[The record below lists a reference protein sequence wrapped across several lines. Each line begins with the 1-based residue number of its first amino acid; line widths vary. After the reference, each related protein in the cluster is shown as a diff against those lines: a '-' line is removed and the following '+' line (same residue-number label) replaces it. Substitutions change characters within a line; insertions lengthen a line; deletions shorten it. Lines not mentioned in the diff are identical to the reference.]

1 MLCTK
6 SESCQLIPLLPITA
20 LDYSITEIMAYLDE
34 AILTISQWVFWP
46 GTDIYLYKLLPS
58 LGGAI
63 SRSSRERHTYE
74 YEENGEQTSQQQKT
88 VAQAQNIVVNWIIN
102 NL

>member
-1 MLCTK
+1 MLCSK

-34 AILTISQWVFWP
+34 AILTISQWVFLP
-46 GTDIYLYKLLPS
+46 GTEIDLYKLLPS

-63 SRSSRERHTYE
+63 SRSSTREKHAYE
-74 YEENGEQTSQQQKT
+74 YEGNGKQMYQQKT
-88 VAQAQNIVVNWIIN
+88 LLKCKI
-102 NL
+102 L